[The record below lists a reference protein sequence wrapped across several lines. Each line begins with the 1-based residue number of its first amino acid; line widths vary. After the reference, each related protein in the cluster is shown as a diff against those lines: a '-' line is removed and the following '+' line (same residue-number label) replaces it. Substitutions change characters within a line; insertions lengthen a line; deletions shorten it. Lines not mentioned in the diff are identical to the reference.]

1 MQLHQPAG
9 ENTEFTAQTCG
20 ADGQLLV
27 QVRLTANNYFYME
40 TFFFFLH
47 SIYFCMETNE
57 GQLDQQ
63 DKIIFQH
70 TGGLNDLI
78 QKLIKI
84 FQSTQFRNVKIM

>member
-1 MQLHQPAG
+1 
-9 ENTEFTAQTCG
+9 
-20 ADGQLLV
+20 
-27 QVRLTANNYFYME
+27 
-40 TFFFFLH
+40 
-47 SIYFCMETNE
+47 METNE